1 MSDRALLEAVAK
13 AAGVEGHFCA
23 KKELDTERWGIVTF
37 LGYGQAAFWNPLTD
51 DGDALRL
58 AVKLKLK
65 VYQGEFVAVVQFR
78 MAHNYIAEEYERN
91 GMDANEATRRAITRA
106 AASIGSG
113 KESAS

>member
-13 AAGVEGHFCA
+13 AAGVEGHFSA

-51 DGDALRL
+51 DSDALRL
-58 AVKLKLK
+58 AVKLQIDVKHYGDH
-65 VYQGEFVAVVQFR
+65 VVAWFDGG
-78 MAHNYIAEEYERN
+78 YIGTGCIPYDDDPCA
-91 GMDANEATRRAITRA
+91 ATRRAITLA